1 VRFNAFGL
9 QTGQALRFTSEA
21 MAHMATSVYF
31 CAALGN
37 HRNTSLITAALPES
51 RIICR
56 VKSLYFPSAES
67 ALTRILV
74 ALRFLARHA
83 YVVGLP
89 FALRTKILLTIT
101 APDSALG
108 HMLSRLA

>member
-1 VRFNAFGL
+1 
-9 QTGQALRFTSEA
+9 
-21 MAHMATSVYF
+21 MAHMATSVYL
-31 CAALGN
+31 CATLGN
-37 HRNTSLITAALPES
+37 YRNTSLITAALSES
-51 RIICR
+51 RLICR
-56 VKSLYFPSAES
+56 IKSLDFLSTES

-83 YVVGLP
+83 CVIGLP

>member
-1 VRFNAFGL
+1 
-9 QTGQALRFTSEA
+9 
-21 MAHMATSVYF
+21 MAHMATGVNL

-37 HRNTSLITAALPES
+37 HINTSLITAALPES

-56 VKSLYFPSAES
+56 VKTLYFPSTES

-74 ALRFLARHA
+74 AFRFLARHA

-89 FALRTKILLTIT
+89 FALSTKILLTLT
-101 APDSALG
+101 APNSALG